1 VSWKTVQPADAK
13 ADGETVP
20 EAVEISIRQSVAA
33 MSNQPVL
40 RMNNKATVFADGRIL
55 LDVQADKD
63 PEYPDLPR
71 IGLRLFLCGSMKK
84 VRYFGMGPMETYID
98 KHHAGRHGYFK
109 GTAASMQ
116 EDYIRPQESG
126 SHYDCDFVTVKGKGL
141 RLTVASADADPDS
154 TFSFNASVYTQEELE
169 AKGHN
174 YELEPCGST
183 VLCID
188 HRMAGIGSHSCGPE
202 LLPEYRVSGD
212 RFCFSFVLKPEE
224 M

>member
-1 VSWKTVQPADAK
+1 
-13 ADGETVP
+13 
-20 EAVEISIRQSVAA
+20 

-40 RMNNKATVFADGRIL
+40 RMNNKVTVFADGRIL
-55 LDVQADKD
+55 MDVQADKD
-63 PEYPDLPR
+63 PEYADLPR
-71 IGLRLFLCGSMKK
+71 IGLRLFLCGTMKK
-84 VRYFGMGPMETYID
+84 IRYFGMGPMETYID
-98 KHHAGRHGYFK
+98 KHHAGHHGIFK

-116 EDYIRPQESG
+116 EDYIRPQENG

-141 RLTVASADADPDS
+141 RLTVASADTDPDS

-169 AKGHN
+169 EKRHN

-183 VLCID
+183 VLCVD

-202 LLPEYRVSGD
+202 LLPKYRVSD
-212 RFCFSFVLKPEE
+212 DTFRFSFMLKPEE